1 MAADK
6 PPTFFST
13 SHSSPLPE
21 QQRGL
26 KEELLPFSA
35 SRGTT
40 VLLAHCGTMKDACD
54 LQ

>member
-26 KEELLPFSA
+26 KEERATPAFFCITRYHSA
-35 SRGTT
+35 SGT
-40 VLLAHCGTMKDACD
+40 LWHYERCL
-54 LQ
+54 